1 MYNMNITFGNEIYGT
16 DLGTLI
22 NKAIDNNEKYKIA
35 KDENGSYIPD
45 NKYSL
50 KITIQMLSNGT
61 TYEMEKIFEHKVEQF
76 IELFN
81 SSKFKA
87 SNVQYH
93 ETTGKISQIHFVQTK
108 E

>member
-1 MYNMNITFGNEIYGT
+1 MNTTFGNEIYGT

-22 NKAIDNNEKYKIA
+22 NKAMDNNEKYKIV

-45 NKYSL
+45 DKYSI
-50 KITIQMLSNGT
+50 KITIQMLSNET

-93 ETTGKISQIHFVQTK
+93 ATTGKISQINFVQTK